1 MIQLIKIAFRDLG
14 RNRRR
19 SFFSALALALGLA
32 LLLLMAAFLEGEMS
46 SAMDATIRLQ
56 SGHIQVRANSYDE
69 SKTSLKWEDLIEDPA
84 QVAGQIASL
93 APVKAASP
101 RLYATGFIS
110 SGNNMTGARIVGI
123 DPLSEANAP
132 YQEGL
137 IDGKFLT
144 PDDREG
150 ILIGLPLADKMGL
163 SVGDRIQL
171 SANTSGGGVIEQ
183 PFTIRG
189 IFTTETDAFDTS
201 TVFLPLEKAQAMTQT
216 ENHASTIFILL
227 NDKEQADSVAA
238 ALKSTSYKVLTWM
251 EMNSF
256 FIEFENYA
264 NSAMSVLYLIV
275 LAITA
280 TVIVNTLIMA
290 VFERTREIGI
300 LAAIGMKGRRIM
312 AMFLAETTLLAIGGI
327 AMGLLLGGLIVA
339 YFARTGFY
347 IADIYSSGSLL
358 MSNTIYPKLTSDDA
372 LKLALIAFVITLLA
386 GLYPAVLAARLE
398 PVEALRAEK

>member
-1 MIQLIKIAFRDLG
+1 L
-14 RNRRR
+14 
-19 SFFSALALALGLA
+19 
-32 LLLLMAAFLEGEMS
+32 
-46 SAMDATIRLQ
+46 
-56 SGHIQVRANSYDE
+56 QVRAQSYDE
-69 SKTSLKWEDLIEDPA
+69 SKTSLNWEDLIEDPT
-84 QVAGQIASL
+84 QVAGQVASL

-101 RLYATGFIS
+101 RLYATGFVS
-110 SGNNMTGARIVGI
+110 SRNNLSGVRIIGI
-123 DPLSEANAP
+123 DPQSVANAP

-137 IDGKFLT
+137 VTGDFLT

-150 ILIGLPLADKMGL
+150 ILIGLPLADKLGL

-171 SANTSGGGVIEQ
+171 SANASGGSVVEQ

-189 IFTTETDAFDTS
+189 IYTTQTDAFDTAN
-201 TVFLPLEKAQAMTQT
+201 VFLPLGKAQAMTQT

-227 NDKEQADSVAA
+227 NDKAQADSVAA

-251 EMNSF
+251 EMNKF
-256 FIEFENYA
+256 FIEFEAYA

-312 AMFLAETTLLAIGGI
+312 AMFLAETTLLALGGI
-327 AMGLLLGGLIVA
+327 VLGLILGGLIVA
-339 YFARTGFY
+339 YFARNGFY

-358 MSNTIYPKLTSDDA
+358 MANTIYPKLTSDDA

-386 GLYPAVLAARLE
+386 GLYPAALAARME

>member
-150 ILIGLPLADKMGL
+150 ILIGLPLAEKMGL

-189 IFTTETDAFDTS
+189 IFTTETDAFDTA

-358 MSNTIYPKLTSDDA
+358 MSNSIYPKLTSDDA

>member
-1 MIQLIKIAFRDLG
+1 MIQLIKLAFRDLG

-32 LLLLMAAFLEGEMS
+32 LLLMMASFLEGEMS

-56 SGHIQVRANSYDE
+56 SGHLQVRANSYDE
-69 SKTSLKWEDLIEDPA
+69 SKTSLKWEDLIEDPT
-84 QVAGQIASL
+84 QVAGQVASL

-101 RLYATGFIS
+101 RLYATGFVS
-110 SGNNMTGARIVGI
+110 SRNNMTGVRIIGI
-123 DPLSEANAP
+123 DPVSEANTP

-137 IDGKFLT
+137 IDGNFLT

-150 ILIGLPLADKMGL
+150 ILIGLPLADKLGL
-163 SVGDRIQL
+163 NVGDQIQL
-171 SANTSGGGVIEQ
+171 SANTSSGGIVEQ

-189 IFTTETDAFDTS
+189 IYTTETDAFDTA
-201 TVFLPLEKAQAMTQT
+201 TVFLPLGKAQAMTQT
-216 ENHASTIFILL
+216 ENHASTIFVLV

-238 ALKSTSYKVLTWM
+238 ALKSTSYEVLTWK
-251 EMNSF
+251 EMNAF
-256 FIEFENYA
+256 FVEFENYA
-264 NSAMSVLYLIV
+264 NSAMYVLYLIV

-290 VFERTREIGI
+290 VYERTREIGI
-300 LAAIGMKGRRIM
+300 LAAIGMKGRRIL
-312 AMFLAETTLLAIGGI
+312 AMFLAETTLLAVGGI
-327 AMGLLLGGLIVA
+327 AMGLILGGLIVA
-339 YFARTGFY
+339 YFARNGFY

-372 LKLALIAFVITLLA
+372 LKLSLTAFVITLLA
-386 GLYPAVLAARLE
+386 GLYPAVLAARMQ

>member
-150 ILIGLPLADKMGL
+150 ILIGLPLAEKMGL

-189 IFTTETDAFDTS
+189 IFTTETDAFDTA

>member
-189 IFTTETDAFDTS
+189 IFTTETDAFDTA

>member
-1 MIQLIKIAFRDLG
+1 MIQLIKMAFRDLG

-32 LLLLMAAFLEGEMS
+32 LLLMMAAFLEGEMS

-56 SGHIQVRANSYDE
+56 SGHLQVRAQSYDE
-69 SKTSLKWEDLIEDPA
+69 SKTSLNWEDLIEDPT
-84 QVAGQIASL
+84 QVAGQVASL

-101 RLYATGFIS
+101 RLYATGFVS
-110 SGNNMTGARIVGI
+110 SRNNLSGVRIIGI
-123 DPLSEANAP
+123 DPQSVANAP

-137 IDGKFLT
+137 VTGDFLT

-150 ILIGLPLADKMGL
+150 ILIGLPLADRLGL

-171 SANTSGGGVIEQ
+171 SANASGGSVVEQ

-189 IFTTETDAFDTS
+189 IYTTQTDAFDTAN
-201 TVFLPLEKAQAMTQT
+201 VFLPLGKAQAMTQT

-227 NDKEQADSVAA
+227 NDKAQADSVAA

-251 EMNSF
+251 EMNKF
-256 FIEFENYA
+256 FIEFEAYA

-312 AMFLAETTLLAIGGI
+312 AMFLAETTLLALGGI
-327 AMGLLLGGLIVA
+327 VLGLILGGLIVA
-339 YFARTGFY
+339 YFARNGFY

-358 MSNTIYPKLTSDDA
+358 MANTIYPKLTSDDA

-386 GLYPAVLAARLE
+386 GLYPAALAARME